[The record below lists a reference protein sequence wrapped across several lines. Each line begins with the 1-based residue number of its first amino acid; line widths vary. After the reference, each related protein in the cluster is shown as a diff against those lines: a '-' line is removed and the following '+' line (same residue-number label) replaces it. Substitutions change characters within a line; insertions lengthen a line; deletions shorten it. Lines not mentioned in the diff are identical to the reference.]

1 MTTAPLAP
9 YAVARPWRGRA
20 LALLGGLAVSFSL
33 VSHFWPHD
41 TLHLTRTL
49 WYVALA
55 AGALALAWPVGW
67 LTRAGRR
74 VWAAETPGGR
84 RQAVAACVGF
94 GLLLNAAAVYRFGL
108 WGDNLWLQAPPVA
121 AALRPVLWL
130 CDAAV
135 LAAGLGAL
143 LTLGTPPRPP
153 DPATARPPLLRGRV
167 GLACV
172 AVVTLA
178 WVNAAVGQFVAHERT
193 AHYWDFAGYWLT
205 CAAYA
210 ETLAR
215 SPGDGWRQL
224 LESFAVSDYTLLPA
238 LPPSLVM
245 VAAGDSRL
253 AYELAVG
260 NLYGGAVALAAVFAV
275 ASVARGVG
283 PAGAAWVAGLAATCP
298 VVWDPTLRGYLD
310 LGGVALALAALG
322 IYLSRPAAE
331 LRWRHVLALG
341 ATLATL
347 LLFRRW
353 YSFWVVAFV
362 AVALAEAAL
371 TTLRSRSFRLGDW
384 RPVVVAGG
392 VAGFLFASIAWPAV
406 RRVAATDYAAIYAA
420 YRTDAGVWPR
430 LADLALEVGHGYG
443 VAYAVA
449 AVLAVAHPATRR
461 AGLFATAMLPV
472 TLAHFYRVQ
481 DMGFHHRMLL
491 APSYL
496 LVVGLAVVPLLK
508 APRGVRAVG
517 LPLGGA
523 LMLAGFALSFAP
535 RLNATRAACEP
546 WVTRSPAY
554 PGVRDDI
561 DELLALADDA
571 EREAA
576 ARGTPFAVVASS
588 MALNQTHVTTVR
600 PSLGLPRLG
609 PPRQV
614 ALPEV
619 DKAFGFPNA
628 FFDCAVVVATDPPQT
643 HLRAGEQV
651 AIETLARQVWAGDGL
666 GAAFDRLPRVYALNG
681 GGVRAQVFVRR
692 RPFTQREV
700 DDFSGVLRAAH
711 PDKPFVYEPRPG
723 LLETGR

>member
-1 MTTAPLAP
+1 MTS
-9 YAVARPWRGRA
+9 ARPWRGRA
-20 LALLGGLAVSFSL
+20 LALVGGLVVSFSL

-49 WYVALA
+49 WYVAVA
-55 AGALALAWPVGW
+55 VGAVVFAGPVGW
-67 LTRAGRR
+67 LARAGRR
-74 VWAAETPGGR
+74 AWAVETPGAR
-84 RQAVAACVGF
+84 RQALAACVGF
-94 GLLLNAAAVYRFGL
+94 GALLNAAAVYRFGL
-108 WGDNLWLQAPPVA
+108 WGDDLWLQAPPVA

-143 LTLGTPPRPP
+143 LTLGTPPCAAT
-153 DPATARPPLLRGRV
+153 PATNRAPMLRGRV
-167 GLACV
+167 GLAVV

-178 WVNAAVGQFVAHERT
+178 WVNAVVWQFVAHERT

-205 CAAYA
+205 CSAYA

-215 SPGDGWRQL
+215 SPADGWRQL
-224 LESFAVSDYTLLPA
+224 LDSFAVSDYTLLPA
-238 LPPSLVM
+238 LPPSLVL
-245 VAAGDSRL
+245 VRAGESRL

-260 NLYGGAVALAAVFAV
+260 NLYGGAVALAAVVAV
-275 ASVARGVG
+275 ASVSRGVG
-283 PAGAAWVAGLAATCP
+283 PTGAAWVAGLAATCP

-322 IYLSRPAAE
+322 VYLARPAAE
-331 LRWRHVLALG
+331 LRWQHVLALG

-371 TTLRSRSFRLGDW
+371 TTVRSRSFRLGDW

-392 VAGFLFASIAWPAV
+392 VAFFLFASVAWPAV
-406 RRVAATDYAAIYAA
+406 RRVAATDYADIYAA

-430 LADLALEVGHGYG
+430 LGDLARQVGYG
-443 VAYAVA
+443 YGAAYAVA
-449 AVLAVAHPATRR
+449 AAVAVASPATRR

-472 TLAHFYRVQ
+472 MLAHFYRVQ

-491 APSYL
+491 APSFL
-496 LVVGLAVVPLLK
+496 IVVGLAVVPLLK

-517 LPLGGA
+517 LLGGGV
-523 LMLAGFALSFAP
+523 LMLAGFALSFVP
-535 RLNATRAACEP
+535 RLNEARAALEP

-554 PGVRDDI
+554 PEARADI

-571 EREAA
+571 GREAA

-588 MALNQTHVTTVR
+588 VALNQTHVTTVR

-609 PPRQV
+609 PARQV

-628 FFDCAVVVATDPPQT
+628 FFECAVVVATDPPQT

-651 AIETLARQVWAGDGL
+651 ALETLARQVWAGDGL
-666 GAAFDRLPRVYALNG
+666 GAAFDRLPRVYRLN

-692 RPFTQREV
+692 RPFTPAEV
-700 DDFSGVLRAAH
+700 DDFSRILRLAH
-711 PDKPFVYEPRPG
+711 PDKPFVYQPRPG
-723 LLETGR
+723 LLEAGR

>member
-1 MTTAPLAP
+1 MTSAQ
-9 YAVARPWRGRA
+9 PWRGRA
-20 LALLGGLAVSFSL
+20 LALVGGLAVSFSL

-41 TLHLTRTL
+41 TLHLSRTL
-49 WYVALA
+49 WYVAVSVGA
-55 AGALALAWPVGW
+55 VAFAGPVGV
-67 LTRAGRR
+67 LARAGRR
-74 VWAAETPGGR
+74 VWAVETPGGR
-84 RQAVAACVGF
+84 RQALAACVGF
-94 GLLLNAAAVYRFGL
+94 GALLNAAAVYRFDL
-108 WGDNLWLQAPPVA
+108 WGDDLWLQAPPVA

-135 LAAGLGAL
+135 LAVGLGAL
-143 LTLGTPPRPP
+143 LTLGSPPRAAAPVANRAP
-153 DPATARPPLLRGRV
+153 MLRGRV
-167 GLACV
+167 GLASV

-178 WVNAAVGQFVAHERT
+178 WVNAVVWQFVAHERT

-205 CAAYA
+205 CSAYA

-215 SPGDGWRQL
+215 SPADGWRQL
-224 LESFAVSDYTLLPA
+224 LDSFAVSDYTLLPA
-238 LPPSLVM
+238 LPPSLVL
-245 VAAGDSRL
+245 VRAGESRL

-260 NLYGGAVALAAVFAV
+260 NLYGGAVALAAVVAV
-275 ASVARGVG
+275 ASVSRGVG
-283 PAGAAWVAGLAATCP
+283 PTGAAWVAGLAATCP

-322 IYLSRPAAE
+322 VYLARPAAE
-331 LRWRHVLALG
+331 LRWQHVLALG

-371 TTLRSRSFRLGDW
+371 TALRSRSLRLGDW

-392 VAGFLFASIAWPAV
+392 VALFLFASIAWPAV
-406 RRVAATDYAAIYAA
+406 RRVAATDYADIYAA

-430 LADLALEVGHGYG
+430 LGDLARQVGFGYG
-443 VAYAVA
+443 AAYAVA
-449 AVLAVAHPATRR
+449 AAVAVLNPATRR

-472 TLAHFYRVQ
+472 MLAHFYRVQ

-491 APSYL
+491 APSFL

-517 LPLGGA
+517 LLAGGM

-535 RLNATRAACEP
+535 RLHDTRAALEP

-554 PGVRDDI
+554 PEVRADI

-576 ARGTPFAVVASS
+576 ERDTPFAVVASS
-588 MALNQTHVTTVR
+588 VALNQTHVTTVR

-609 PPRQV
+609 PARQV

-628 FFDCAVVVATDPPQT
+628 FFECAVVVATDPPQT

-651 AIETLARQVWAGDGL
+651 ALETLARQVWAGDGL
-666 GAAFDRLPRVYALNG
+666 GAAFDRLPRVYVLN

-692 RPFTQREV
+692 RQVTPAEL
-700 DDFSGVLRAAH
+700 DDFSRILRAAH

-723 LLETGR
+723 LLEAGR